1 MRFYCR
7 GNGSNSSDYYVSE
20 RKFSVTFSQNTVT
33 GLSNVSSS
41 EQVQSVRYYNLQGM
55 ESDSAFSGQNIV
67 VTTYTNGRTT
77 TQKRMV

>member
-7 GNGSNSSDYYVSE
+7 GNGSNSADYYVSE

-33 GLSNVSSS
+33 GLSTVSSN

-55 ESDSAFSGQNIV
+55 ESDSAFSGLNIV

-77 TQKRMV
+77 TEKRMF